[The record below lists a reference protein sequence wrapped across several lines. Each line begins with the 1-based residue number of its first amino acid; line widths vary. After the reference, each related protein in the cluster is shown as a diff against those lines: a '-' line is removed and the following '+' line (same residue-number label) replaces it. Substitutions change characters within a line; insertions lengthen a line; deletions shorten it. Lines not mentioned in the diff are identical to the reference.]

1 MSVHFVKD
9 KYFVFKGEKIV
20 EAKFRT
26 ELSKLIID
34 KFGNGPFVDQKVV
47 REIVVFSL
55 DYYISK
61 FKAICLHEKSVTFYQ
76 NIFWFHEQA
85 TELAFLHSKQDI
97 SPDISGRYIA
107 KYRRILK
114 FILEMGCEV
123 PMVTGERADKKF
135 RERMEPVLHDLLF
148 LGEMILMCVDLY
160 AEQTMIDDVTDISFD
175 KDGLYVFSRRHHYEF
190 IFEHII
196 KELGSHLTKSV
207 VDDKGLEDFKEA
219 LEKCLGIKYENVGHL
234 IASIHKENEDKGGEV
249 VGVGWETFPV
259 NLHQLFGVPLDVAG
273 QFFQGLRLDKTNKMD
288 LLDLACRPYK
298 LNRYLYRPIII
309 WNIDGKDYGLCGKN
323 SWTETIIQYATNA
336 IPWGKAPEEWMKND
350 CFKTYV
356 HSKEDEHDK
365 WLDDAVEEKVK
376 NQKLQYDR
384 NVKHLK
390 TAKGNV
396 SIDVPG
402 LGEVDFIIISEKI
415 KKIFISDSKHLLGRY
430 DIVNQKNDYNTFAV
444 GSKKNKSYN
453 QTMTDKLDWFNKN
466 KNLLEEHFQIKYNYQ
481 KISLTDFS
489 FEGIFVVNTPTFY
502 MYNADYR
509 IYTIAQ
515 IEDVLS
521 GEFTD
526 PTFTIVT
533 EDDEH
538 EKLLNVKYPYFQKPT
553 YITFDPFKDDDKE

>member
-9 KYFVFKGEKIV
+9 KYFVFKGERIV

-61 FKAICLHEKSVTFYQ
+61 FKEICLKEKSVRFYQ

-85 TELAFLHSKQDI
+85 TELAILHAKQDI

-114 FILEMGCEV
+114 FILEMGCDV
-123 PMVTGERADKKF
+123 PMVTGEATDKKF
-135 RERMEPVLHDLLF
+135 RERIEPILHDLLF

-160 AEQTMIDDVTDISFD
+160 AEQTMIDDVTDIAFD
-175 KDGLYVFSRRHHYEF
+175 KVGLYVFSRRHQYEF

-207 VDDKGLEDFKEA
+207 VDDKGLEHFKDA
-219 LEKCLGIKYENVGHL
+219 LEKCFGIKYEDVGHL

-259 NLHQLFGVPLDVAG
+259 NLQQLFGVPLDNAE
-273 QFFQGLRLDKTNKMD
+273 QFFKGLRLDKTNKMD

-309 WNIDGKDYGLCGKN
+309 WNIDGKDYALCGKN

-336 IPWGKAPEEWMKND
+336 IPWGKAPEEWMKNE
-350 CFKTYV
+350 CFKKYV

-365 WLDDAVEEKVK
+365 WLDDAVEEKVT
-376 NQKLQYDR
+376 NQKLLYDR

-390 TAKGNV
+390 SSKGNV

-402 LGEVDFIIISEKI
+402 LGEVDFIIIAEKV

-430 DIVNQKNDYNTFAV
+430 DIVNQKNDYNSFAI

-466 KNLLEEHFQIKYNYQ
+466 KELVQEHFQLKFNDQ
-481 KISLTDFS
+481 NLSLADYT

-502 MYNADYR
+502 MYNAEYR
-509 IYTIAQ
+509 IYTITQ
-515 IEDVLS
+515 IEEVLS

-533 EDDEH
+533 EDEEF
-538 EKLLNVKYPYFQKPT
+538 EKLMNVKYPYFQKPT
-553 YITFDPFKDDDKE
+553 YVTFDPFKDDDNE